1 MLRALRVPGTG
12 GPSPLAKL
20 CAVLVLLGLVAISAP
35 VAAPVLRWLSSL
47 F

>member
-12 GPSPLAKL
+12 EPSPLARL
-20 CAVLVLLGLVAISAP
+20 CAVLVVLGLLAISAP
-35 VAAPVLRWLSSL
+35 VAAPVLRWLSAL

>member
-12 GPSPLAKL
+12 EPSPLAKL
-20 CAVLVLLGLVAISAP
+20 FAVLVLLGLLAITAP